1 VIKRRFGGAAT
12 FAALATLSMA
22 LAGPQRATAQ
32 QSAQSEPVK
41 VDQASSDQAR
51 IDPAKIDLGKA
62 IFAERCSH
70 CHGPN
75 MVNPGTITPDLR
87 RFPDDHDRFV
97 STVKN
102 GKNNRMPPW
111 GDVLKDDD
119 IAELWAYVSSR
130 RTP

>member
-1 VIKRRFGGAAT
+1 MA
-12 FAALATLSMA
+12 FAFARA
-22 LAGPQRATAQ
+22 ATAQ
-32 QSAQSEPVK
+32 QNAESEPVK
-41 VDQASSDQAR
+41 ADQAAGEQAN
-51 IDPAKIDLGKA
+51 PAKIDLGKA

-75 MVNPGTITPDLR
+75 MVNSGTITPDLR

-97 STVKN
+97 NTVKH

-111 GDVLKDDD
+111 GDVLNDDD
-119 IAELWAYVSSR
+119 IADLWAYVSSR

>member
-1 VIKRRFGGAAT
+1 MNGRFGGAAA
-12 FAALATLSMA
+12 FAALVILSMA
-22 LAGPQRATAQ
+22 LAIPQGATAQ
-32 QSAQSEPVK
+32 QNAQSEPVK
-41 VDQASSDQAR
+41 VDQATSEQAK
-51 IDPAKIDLGKA
+51 IDPAQIDLGKS

-87 RFPDDHDRFV
+87 RFPDDHDRFIT
-97 STVKN
+97 TVKN

-111 GDVLKDDD
+111 GDVLNDDD
-119 IAELWAYVSSR
+119 IANLWAYVSSR

>member
-1 VIKRRFGGAAT
+1 MKGRFGGAAA
-12 FAALATLSMA
+12 FAALAISSMA
-22 LAGPQRATAQ
+22 FAFPQAATAQ
-32 QSAQSEPVK
+32 QTAQSEPAK
-41 VDQASSDQAR
+41 ADQAASEQAE
-51 IDPAKIDLGKA
+51 PAKIDLGKA

-75 MVNPGTITPDLR
+75 MVNSGTITPDLR

-97 STVKN
+97 NTVKH

-111 GDVLKDDD
+111 GDVLNDDD
-119 IAELWAYVSSR
+119 IADLWAYISSR